1 MTQLSK
7 LAIVGIG
14 KEGTPGTY
22 QAPSIYV
29 PFSKADFE
37 DTIGEIKDES
47 YRANDTS
54 LQGLYAGVMDATWS
68 IDVMAYPDLMGW
80 WLRGVIGPDTLT
92 AGASTTLSTSTSVGA
107 TSISTA
113 ATIPTGSTIM
123 IQDAGGTN
131 TEYATTG
138 APTGTGPFVIPI
150 VAPAGGLLFAHTSPT
165 CTVVAQS
172 RHVFKQAAT
181 PIPSYSITVYD
192 TVGTTGYVGSKLA
205 ECQMKIDPK
214 SAVSF
219 ALKYNSF
226 PGVSQS
232 AMTPTYTAYPPA
244 IGWEWTMTNAGA
256 SSTRGLT
263 FDGTI
268 KRMTEPIHSS
278 DGVQAPRE
286 IFSGTLDMDG
296 TYKAIF
302 ENLTDLNLFTNY
314 TQTPATATLTQPLSA
329 GGASLALT
337 MSKSGWY
344 KGKRDLSPAYVQ
356 ADFSI
361 SGVYN
366 TTDSGAVSA
375 TLMNYNSSAY

>member
-14 KEGTPGTY
+14 KEVTPNTY

-29 PFSKADFE
+29 PFSKADWE
-37 DTIGEIKDES
+37 DTTAEIKDES

-54 LQGLYAGVMDATWS
+54 VQGLYAGVQDATWT
-68 IDVMAYPDLMGW
+68 IDVMGYPDLVGW
-80 WLRGVIGPDTLT
+80 WLRGVIGPDTIS
-92 AGASTTLSTSTSVGA
+92 AGVSTTLATSSTAGA
-107 TSISTA
+107 TSISATA
-113 ATIPTGSTIM
+113 SIPAGSTIM
-123 IQDAGGTN
+123 IQDTAGAN
-131 TEYATTG
+131 LEYAVTG
-138 APTGTGPFVIPI
+138 APTGTGPYTIPI
-150 VAPAGGLLFAHTSPT
+150 TTPATGLLYAHTSPT
-165 CTVVAQS
+165 CTLVSQTT
-172 RHVFKQAAT
+172 HTFKQSAT
-181 PIPSYSITVYD
+181 AIPSYSITVYD

-226 PGVSQS
+226 PGASQS
-232 AMTPTYTAYPPA
+232 AMTPTYTAYPPE
-244 IGWEWTMTNAGA
+244 IGWQWNMTNAGGA
-256 SSTRGLT
+256 STRGLSY
-263 FDGTI
+263 DVTI
-268 KRMTEPIHSS
+268 KRVTEPIHSS

-329 GGASLALT
+329 GGASLAMT
-337 MSKSGWY
+337 MTRSGWY
-344 KGKRDLSPAYVQ
+344 KGKRDLGSAYVQ

-361 SGVYN
+361 SGIYN
-366 TTDSGAVSA
+366 TTDGGAVSA
-375 TLMNYNSSAY
+375 VLKNYQTTAY